1 MLLNMYVSIYVYTH
15 ISRPPVL
22 AVITDQKRFPCVLVE
37 NINSAITTE
46 IHFIELTFVVSGTFK
61 MTARC
66 FCAFSGVDICVCV
79 KSAML
84 FLSQRK
90 QAIV

>member
-1 MLLNMYVSIYVYTH
+1 MFVFMYICIFLDLQGWLALLTK
-15 ISRPPVL
+15 
-22 AVITDQKRFPCVLVE
+22 KRFPCVLVE
-37 NINSAITTE
+37 NINSAITMG

-79 KSAML
+79 KSAKL

-90 QAIV
+90 QTIV